1 MSPVAARK
9 DIALGCSPVVTLR
22 LLAMADEAK
31 STLVDEPEQLVLPLE
46 WAWSVPRPVEVKV
59 EPARSLPD
67 AKQWGGRITQASFE
81 IMLGSRPAGQLARLV
96 DARTLHVLA
105 LHTSKYSIARRRRSG
120 SVLPRPR
127 ISSIRCYQP
136 HPEAAEISAVVHD
149 GERYRAVAIRLNARG
164 NQWLATA
171 FEMG

>member
-1 MSPVAARK
+1 MSPATARR
-9 DIALGCSPVVTLR
+9 DISVGCSPVVTLR
-22 LLAMADEAK
+22 LLAMADEAH

-46 WAWSVPRPVEVKV
+46 WAWSVPRPAPAQP
-59 EPARSLPD
+59 EPARQLPD

-105 LHTSKYSIARRRRSG
+105 LHTSKYSIARKRHPG
-120 SVLPRPR
+120 TVLARPR
-127 ISSIRCYQP
+127 ICSLRCFQP
-136 HPEAAEISAVVHD
+136 HAEAAEISAVVHD
-149 GERYRAVAIRLNARG
+149 GERYRAVALRLNARG